1 MPEIADIPVVI
12 ITADDTTE
20 QQIDTMRMGAD
31 EYIVKPF
38 IPEIV
43 IRRVENVLDSYRSIC
58 RMSQK
63 SVRKK

>member
-43 IRRVENVLDSYRSIC
+43 IRRVENVLDFYRSIC